1 MVELSSRLPRH
12 RTAPDRPRGA
22 RDRRCLVLRLGLTD
36 YGEAWELQRR
46 LADAV
51 REGSSLPALI
61 LLQHPPTYTLGAQ
74 GKSEHVL
81 LDEAGLRRIGAGLHR
96 VDRGGDVTFHG
107 PGQLV
112 GYPILDLRRWGQ
124 GPVWYVR
131 ALEAT
136 LIEALARLG
145 IAARRVPGRVGVWVG
160 DDKIAAIGLRVSRG
174 VTTHGF
180 ALNVATD
187 LSYYRHIV
195 PCGLID
201 AGVTSVERLLSRAL
215 PLEEVAGL
223 VVDCF
228 AETFGLEMVES
239 APEPAEV
246 VVP

>member
-1 MVELSSRLPRH
+1 MVELSSRPPPH
-12 RTAPDRPRGA
+12 RTVPDQPRDAG
-22 RDRRCLVLRLGLTD
+22 DHRCLVLRLGLTD

-51 REGSSLPALI
+51 REGSSPPALI
-61 LLQHPPTYTLGAQ
+61 LLQHPPTYTLGVQ

-112 GYPILDLRRWGQ
+112 GYPILDLRRWGE

-131 ALEAT
+131 LLEAT
-136 LIEALARLG
+136 LIEALGRLG
-145 IAARRVPGRVGVWVG
+145 IGARRVPGRVGVWVG

-195 PCGLID
+195 PCGLVD
-201 AGVTSVERLLSRAL
+201 ADVTSIERVLGRTV
-215 PLEEVAGL
+215 PMQEVADL
-223 VVDCF
+223 VVGCF
-228 AETFGLEMVES
+228 AERFGLEMVES
-239 APEPAEV
+239 APEPAQV

>member
-1 MVELSSRLPRH
+1 MTELPSRPSH
-12 RTAPDRPRGA
+12 HPVAPDQP
-22 RDRRCLVLRLGLTD
+22 RDRADHRCLVLRRGITD
-36 YGEAWELQRR
+36 YEEAWELQRR

-51 REGSSLPALI
+51 REGRSLPVLV
-61 LLQHPPTYTLGAQ
+61 LLQHPPTYTLGVQAK
-74 GKSEHVL
+74 GEHVL
-81 LDEAGLRRIGAGLHR
+81 LDEAGLRRIGAGLYR

-145 IAARRVPGRVGVWVG
+145 IAAERVPGRVGVWVG
-160 DDKIAAIGLRVSRG
+160 SDKIAAIGLRVSRG
-174 VTTHGF
+174 VTSHGF
-180 ALNVATD
+180 ALNVSTD

-195 PCGLID
+195 PCGLVD
-201 AGVTSVERLLSRAL
+201 AGVTSVERILARAA
-215 PLEEVAGL
+215 PVEDVAEL

-228 AETFGLEMVES
+228 AEKFGLEMVES
-239 APEPAEV
+239 AREPAEV
-246 VVP
+246 AAP

>member
-1 MVELSSRLPRH
+1 MVELSSRPAAHRGFPEQPRD
-12 RTAPDRPRGA
+12 AE
-22 RDRRCLVLRLGLTD
+22 DRRCLVLRLGLTD
-36 YGEAWELQRR
+36 YGEAWERQRR

-74 GKSEHVL
+74 ARSEHVL
-81 LDEAGLRRIGAGLHR
+81 LDEAGLRRIGAGLFR

-107 PGQLV
+107 PGQIV
-112 GYPILDLRRWGQ
+112 GYPILNLRRWGQ

-131 ALEAT
+131 LLEAT

-145 IAARRVPGRVGVWVG
+145 IEARRVPGRVGVWVG
-160 DDKIAAIGLRVSRG
+160 DDKVAAIGLRVSRG

-195 PCGLID
+195 PCGLVD
-201 AGVTSVERLLSRAL
+201 ADVTSVERVLGRAV
-215 PLEEVAGL
+215 PLEEVADL
-223 VVDCF
+223 VVGCF
-228 AETFGLEMVES
+228 AERFGLEMVEPAS
-239 APEPAEV
+239 EPAELARR
-246 VVP
+246 